1 MTRELAEVICTIIID
16 EGEDA
21 ELYEKY
27 SGRGMFGHH
36 TIGITTNLTLS
47 RVFGLIICNA
57 EKLCD
62 NGESMFVAE
71 DLSQDQLGMDY
82 IIY

>member
-1 MTRELAEVICTIIID
+1 MTRELAEVICTIIVNEGD
-16 EGEDA
+16 EA

-27 SGRGMFGHH
+27 SGRGMFGRH
-36 TIGITTNLTLS
+36 TTGITTNLTLS
-47 RVFGLIICNA
+47 RVFGLIIGNA